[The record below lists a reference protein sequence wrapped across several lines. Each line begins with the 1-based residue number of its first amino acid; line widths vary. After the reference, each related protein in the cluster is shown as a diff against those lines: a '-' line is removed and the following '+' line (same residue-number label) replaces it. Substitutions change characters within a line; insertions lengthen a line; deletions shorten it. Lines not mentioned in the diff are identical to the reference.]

1 MSGLYPW
8 VPLGLLF
15 LAPFVDPRRPFRLL
29 HLDLVVMLGF
39 SAILLSSV
47 ERGFPGPSRDLFAV
61 GTVLVALGLLY
72 LVARMLF
79 EGRRLRDRREPLI
92 PYLPIAWLAVAV
104 ALLVCF
110 RIGYTLLD
118 PIGISDVG
126 GAGVIGADEIAE
138 GRGIYGNDKF
148 SDPPVPANFNTEVW
162 HGDTYGPVNY
172 LAYVPFEQA
181 LPLGA
186 DWHDAAAARVAAI
199 AFDLLM
205 LLGLF
210 ALGRR
215 LRPGREGKVLG
226 VTLAYA
232 WVSYPYT
239 LFVISFAFNDTLI
252 SLLLVAALLVAASP
266 VRRGAV
272 LALGAAAK
280 LSPAILAP
288 LFAVGVGR
296 PSRRSGVLFG
306 VTFVAVFVVAFLP
319 FVPDGGPS
327 EIYDRTLGYQA
338 SRDACCSIWTQ
349 SPQLEDVHWLEVPA
363 QVAAVALAV
372 LVAIPSGDRTLRQ
385 LAALSAA
392 VLAAV
397 LFATPNFLPSYVV
410 WLAPLVFLAL
420 FALDGNESAEPR
432 AARRSSSLSSEAS
445 RGLQMRSRG

>member
-1 MSGLYPW
+1 VSTLYPW

-29 HLDLVVMLGF
+29 HLDLVVLLGF
-39 SAILLSSV
+39 SAILLRSFA
-47 ERGFPGPSRDLFAV
+47 RGFLVPSQDLF
-61 GTVLVALGLLY
+61 LY

-79 EGRRLRDRREPLI
+79 EGRRRRDRREPLI

-104 ALLVCF
+104 ILLVCF

-118 PIGISDVG
+118 PIGIIDVG

-138 GRGIYGNDKF
+138 GRGIYGNEEF
-148 SDPPVPANFNTEVW
+148 YTEVG

-181 LPLGA
+181 LPLGTN
-186 DWHDAAAARVAAI
+186 WHDAPAARVAAI
-199 AFDLLM
+199 AFDLLV

-215 LRPGREGKVLG
+215 LRPGSEGKVLG
-226 VTLAYA
+226 VILAYA

-239 LFVISFAFNDTLI
+239 LFVIRFAYNDTLV
-252 SLLLVAALLVAASP
+252 SLFLVAGLLVAASP

-280 LSPAILAP
+280 LAPAILAP
-288 LFAVGVGR
+288 LFATGVGR

-327 EIYDRTLGYQA
+327 EIYDRTIGYQA
-338 SRDACCSIWTQ
+338 SRDVCCSIWTQ

-372 LVAIPSGDRTLRQ
+372 LVAIPSGERTLRQ

-397 LFATPNFLPSYVV
+397 MFATPNFLPSYVV
-410 WLAPLVFLAL
+410 WLAPLVLVAL
-420 FALDGNESAEPR
+420 FARDGDDSAEPP
-432 AARRSSSLSSEAS
+432 S
-445 RGLQMRSRG
+445 